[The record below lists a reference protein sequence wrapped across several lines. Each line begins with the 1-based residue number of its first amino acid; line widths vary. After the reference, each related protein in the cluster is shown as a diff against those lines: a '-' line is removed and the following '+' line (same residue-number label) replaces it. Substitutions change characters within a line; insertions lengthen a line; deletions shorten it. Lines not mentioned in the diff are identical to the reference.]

1 MSSIA
6 RCATVVFVDASTPDY
21 QTLIAGIHPDT
32 DVYILNA
39 EQDGIQQITTYL
51 AGRSNI
57 SSVHI
62 VSHGSGGSLHL
73 GSTVLNSSTL
83 EHYSAALQSWSA
95 ALTDDADILL
105 YGCNIAKGEGS
116 AFVQQLAALTGA
128 DLAASTNL
136 TGRAAHGGDWTLEY
150 TTGSIEAGNPF
161 NPDTL
166 NQYLGTLAAFT
177 AGSIVVLRIGDGS
190 AALTSAATAVFLD
203 EYDTSGN
210 LLQSIP
216 LPTAVS
222 GSNRR
227 LTLSGTSLSQGSLT
241 LSVDGQFLTVA
252 GYDAAVGTPNVQN
265 TSSNTVNRV
274 VARINGNGDIDTSTR
289 ISDGFNQ
296 GELRGVITTDGTAFW
311 VAGISS
317 NNSGGVRYVSYGSA
331 GTSTQLT
338 TPDRAARA
346 LGIYDGQLYLTATGG
361 GFVGLNTVG
370 TGTPTSGSQT
380 LTLRASMSSTNNP
393 YEFVM
398 LDRDV
403 SIAGVDTLY
412 IADHSTHATS
422 ASTRGIHKFSFD
434 GTNWVSRGRYDVD
447 QFIGLTGKVVG
458 STVEL
463 FATQGTGTG
472 NALVKIVDSAAFN
485 QNISGSL
492 TTLATAGT
500 NQTFRGVAFS
510 PSAVVNL
517 PPVANNGALTTD
529 EDNEFF
535 GTLSGS
541 DPEGAG
547 LTYSIVNQPA
557 NGTVTITNAATG
569 AYTFTPN
576 ANFNGSDAF
585 TFRVNDGVNNSSI
598 ATVTVTVNPVN
609 DAPMAVNLIIS
620 ANEDEEISSGFLLG
634 LDADGDTLT
643 YEIVTAPTKG
653 VVMITNTTTGAF
665 TYTPNANAN
674 GADSF
679 TYRVFDGTVY
689 SIPATVT
696 VAIAPVNDAPTASD
710 IVVNTDEDV
719 ATSGFLLGS
728 DVDGD
733 ALTYQI
739 VTAPTKGVVTIT
751 NAATGAFTY
760 TPNANANG
768 ADSFTYRVF
777 DGTVYSSPATVTVA
791 IAPVNDAPTASGIIV
806 NTDEDV
812 ATSGFLLGADVDGDA
827 LTYQIVTAPT
837 KGVVTITNAATGAFT
852 YTPNANANGADSFT
866 YRVFDGTV
874 YSSPATVTV
883 AIAPVNDAPQ
893 VSNSN
898 LTTTRNQP
906 QSGTISATDIDGDT
920 LTYSVVTAPANGTL
934 TSFDA
939 ATGAF
944 TYLPNAGYVG
954 SDSFSF
960 QANDGSGAP
969 NALSNVAT
977 VNITVN
983 FGNNVPIANSSS
995 QTTNEDVA
1003 VSGMLSGTDGDNDP
1017 LTYAIVTG
1025 PSQGSITAFDSSTGA
1040 FTYTPNANANGSDS
1054 FSFRVFDGYAE
1065 SDPVTVTIT
1074 ITPVNDVPVANAA
1087 TLSTRTGKTETGVLT
1102 ATDVEGDP
1110 LSFSLVSPP
1119 ANGTVMIINAQT
1131 GEYTYTPNAGFS
1143 GSDSFTFRANDGTDD
1158 SAPATI
1164 SITVGPNSAPIA
1176 NNGSLTTRA
1185 NVDKAGMLVAT
1196 DPDGDLI
1203 LFSIVTAPSHGTVVI
1218 TNTAT
1223 GAYVYTPNPGY
1234 SGTDS
1239 FTFRAND
1246 GIFDSAPGTVSV
1258 VVAANQ
1264 APALTS
1270 PLPRRDVTEKQ
1281 LFTAQIPVN
1290 AFVDPDGDSL
1300 TYAATLADGSPLP
1313 AWLTFNPAS
1322 RTFSGTPTSAHVGT
1336 IALRVV
1342 ATDPSGA
1349 QGEGT
1354 FTLTVLNVNDAPVL
1368 QKPISDQTAVTG
1380 KGFSLVLDADTFV
1393 DVDAGDV
1400 LTYSA
1405 GLSNGNPL
1413 PAWLTFD
1420 PVTRTFSGTP
1430 AGENVGSYRVV
1441 VRATDRSGI
1450 SVADEFDLVV
1460 KLGGSSSGGGHKGR
1474 PKKLNRIVGSPKSDV
1489 LKGTRLGDRIAGGNG
1504 NDLMRGLWGA
1514 DLMLGGDGTDRMM
1527 GGRGNDTLIG
1537 GRGADALFGGAGD
1550 DVLVAGETTDLQRSF
1565 AKSAEVDR
1573 QAIAPNILKGGKG
1586 NDLLVSGGR
1595 SDVMMGSAGR
1605 DTFVLAQ
1612 HGNPDFIRDFKIGTD
1627 VIGLAQ
1633 GLTFGELRI
1642 QQFSKGTRILLDGS
1656 NEVIAEL
1663 SGVQANRLTAASFV
1677 RVARLPF

>member
-6 RCATVVFVDASTPDY
+6 RCTTVVFVDVSTPDY

-51 AGRSNI
+51 AGRSSI

-62 VSHGSGGSLHL
+62 VSHGSAGSLHL

-83 EHYSAALQSWSA
+83 ERYSAALQSWSA

-161 NPDTL
+161 SPNTL

-190 AALTSAATAVFLD
+190 TALTSAATAVFLD

-252 GYDAAVGTPNVQN
+252 GYDAAVGTSNVQN

-274 VARINGNGDIDTSTR
+274 VALINGNGDIDTSTR
-289 ISDGFNQ
+289 ISNGFNQ
-296 GELRGVITTDGTAFW
+296 GEPRGVITTDGTAFW
-311 VAGISS
+311 VAGTSG
-317 NNSGGVRYVSYGSA
+317 NNSGGVRYVSYGSV

-346 LGIYDGQLYLTATGG
+346 LGIYDGQLYLTATGS

-370 TGTPTSGSQT
+370 TRTPTSGSQT

-434 GTNWVSRGRYDVD
+434 GTNWVSRGRYDVG

-500 NQTFRGVAFS
+500 HQTFRGVAFS
-510 PSAVVNL
+510 PGAVVNL

-547 LTYSIVNQPA
+547 LTYSIVDQPA

-665 TYTPNANAN
+665 TYTPNAN
-674 GADSF
+674 
-679 TYRVFDGTVY
+679 V
-689 SIPATVT
+689 
-696 VAIAPVNDAPTASD
+696 
-710 IVVNTDEDV
+710 
-719 ATSGFLLGS
+719 
-728 DVDGD
+728 
-733 ALTYQI
+733 
-739 VTAPTKGVVTIT
+739 
-751 NAATGAFTY
+751 
-760 TPNANANG
+760 NG

-777 DGTVYSSPATVTVA
+777 DGTVYSSPAT
-791 IAPVNDAPTASGIIV
+791 
-806 NTDEDV
+806 
-812 ATSGFLLGADVDGDA
+812 L
-827 LTYQIVTAPT
+827 
-837 KGVVTITNAATGAFT
+837 
-852 YTPNANANGADSFT
+852 
-866 YRVFDGTV
+866 
-874 YSSPATVTV
+874 TV

-893 VSNSN
+893 ASNSN

-960 QANDGSGAP
+960 QVNDGSGAP

-983 FGNNVPIANSSS
+983 FGNDAPVANGGNLV
-995 QTTNEDVA
+995 TDEDTAIV
-1003 VSGMLSGTDGDNDP
+1003 GTLSGADGDNDP
-1017 LTYAIVTG
+1017 LTYVIATG
-1025 PSQGSITAFDSSTGA
+1025 PSQGSLTAFDPNTGA
-1040 FTYTPNANANGSDS
+1040 FTYMPNPNVNGADS
-1054 FSFRVFDGYAE
+1054 FSFCVFDGFEE
-1065 SDPVTVTIT
+1065 SAPATIT
-1074 ITPVNDVPVANAA
+1074 ITINSVNDAPVANAA
-1087 TLSTRTGKTETGVLT
+1087 TLNTRTGKTETGVLT

-1110 LSFSLVSPP
+1110 LSFSLISPP
-1119 ANGTVMIINAQT
+1119 ANGTVTIVNALT

-1164 SITVGPNSAPIA
+1164 SITVEPNSAPIA
-1176 NNGSLTTRA
+1176 NNSSLTTRV
-1185 NVDKAGMLVAT
+1185 NVDRAGMLSAT
-1196 DPDGDLI
+1196 DPDGDPI
-1203 LFSIVTAPSHGTVVI
+1203 RFSIVTAPSHGTIVI
-1218 TNTAT
+1218 TDTAT

-1322 RTFSGTPTSAHVGT
+1322 RTFSGTPTNAHVGT

-1368 QKPISDQTAVTG
+1368 QKPISDQTGVTG

-1420 PVTRTFSGTP
+1420 PVTRTFSGMP
-1430 AGENVGSYRVV
+1430 AGKNVGSYRVV

-1489 LKGTRLGDRIAGGNG
+1489 LKGTRLGDRIAGGDG

-1573 QAIAPNILKGGKG
+1573 RAIAPNILKGGKG

-1595 SDVMMGSAGR
+1595 SDVMMGGAGR

-1612 HGNPDFIRDFKIGTD
+1612 HGNPDFIRDFKIGID

>member
-6 RCATVVFVDASTPDY
+6 RCTTVVFVDVSTPDY

-51 AGRSNI
+51 AGRSSI

-62 VSHGSGGSLHL
+62 VSHGSAGSLHL

-83 EHYSAALQSWSA
+83 ERYSAALQSWSA

-190 AALTSAATAVFLD
+190 TALTSAATAVFLD

-252 GYDAAVGTPNVQN
+252 GYDAAVGTSNVQN

-296 GELRGVITTDGTAFW
+296 GEPRGVITTDGTAFW

-317 NNSGGVRYVSYGSA
+317 NSSGGVRYVSYGSA
-331 GTSTQLT
+331 GPSTQLT

-346 LGIYDGQLYLTATGG
+346 LGIYDGQLYLTATGS

-434 GTNWVSRGRYDVD
+434 GTNWVSRGRYDVG

-463 FATQGTGTG
+463 YATQGTGTS

-485 QNISGSL
+485 QNISASL

-541 DPEGAG
+541 DPEGAE
-547 LTYSIVNQPA
+547 LIYSIVDQPA

-665 TYTPNANAN
+665 TYTPNAN
-674 GADSF
+674 
-679 TYRVFDGTVY
+679 V
-689 SIPATVT
+689 
-696 VAIAPVNDAPTASD
+696 
-710 IVVNTDEDV
+710 
-719 ATSGFLLGS
+719 
-728 DVDGD
+728 
-733 ALTYQI
+733 
-739 VTAPTKGVVTIT
+739 
-751 NAATGAFTY
+751 
-760 TPNANANG
+760 
-768 ADSFTYRVF
+768 
-777 DGTVYSSPATVTVA
+777 
-791 IAPVNDAPTASGIIV
+791 
-806 NTDEDV
+806 
-812 ATSGFLLGADVDGDA
+812 
-827 LTYQIVTAPT
+827 
-837 KGVVTITNAATGAFT
+837 
-852 YTPNANANGADSFT
+852 NGADSFT

-893 VSNSN
+893 ASNGN

-906 QSGTISATDIDGDT
+906 QSGTIAAADVDGDP

-983 FGNNVPIANSSS
+983 FGNNAPVANGGNLV
-995 QTTNEDVA
+995 TDEDTAIV
-1003 VSGMLSGTDGDNDP
+1003 GTLSGTDGDNDP
-1017 LTYAIVTG
+1017 LIYAIATG
-1025 PSQGSITAFDSSTGA
+1025 PSQGSLTAFDPNTGA
-1040 FTYTPNANANGSDS
+1040 FTYMPNPNVNGADS
-1054 FSFRVFDGYAE
+1054 FSFRVFDGFEE
-1065 SDPVTVTIT
+1065 SAPATIT
-1074 ITPVNDVPVANAA
+1074 ITINSVNDAPVANAA
-1087 TLSTRTGKTETGVLT
+1087 TLNTRTGKTETGVLT

-1110 LSFSLVSPP
+1110 LSFSLISPP
-1119 ANGTVMIINAQT
+1119 ANGTVTIVNALT

-1164 SITVGPNSAPIA
+1164 SITVEPNSAPIA
-1176 NNGSLTTRA
+1176 NNSSLTTRV
-1185 NVDKAGMLVAT
+1185 NVDRAGMLSAT
-1196 DPDGDLI
+1196 DPDGDPMR
-1203 LFSIVTAPSHGTVVI
+1203 FSIVTAPSHGTIVI
-1218 TNTAT
+1218 TDTAT

-1246 GIFDSAPGTVSV
+1246 GIFDSAPGTVSL

-1322 RTFSGTPTSAHVGT
+1322 RTFSGTPTNAHVGT

-1441 VRATDRSGI
+1441 VQATDRSGI

-1595 SDVMMGSAGR
+1595 SDVMMGGAGR

>member
-51 AGRSNI
+51 AGRSSI

-62 VSHGSGGSLHL
+62 VSHGSAGSLHL

-83 EHYSAALQSWSA
+83 ERYSAALQSWSA

-161 NPDTL
+161 SPDTL

-252 GYDAAVGTPNVQN
+252 GYDAAVGTSNVQN

-274 VARINGNGDIDTSTR
+274 VALINGNGDIDTSTR

-296 GELRGVITTDGTAFW
+296 GEPRGVTTTDGTAFW
-311 VAGISS
+311 VAGNS
-317 NNSGGVRYVSYGSA
+317 NNDSGGVRYVSYGSA

-338 TPDRAARA
+338 TPDRAART
-346 LGIYDGQLYLTATGG
+346 LGIYDGQLYLTATGT

-380 LTLRASMSSTNNP
+380 LTLRANGHTP

-412 IADHSTHATS
+412 VADYAGLPT
-422 ASTRGIHKFSFD
+422 TRGIYKFSFN
-434 GTNWVSRGRYDVD
+434 GTNWVSRGRYDVG

-463 FATQGTGTG
+463 YATQGTGTS

-535 GTLSGS
+535 GTLSGL

-777 DGTVYSSPATVTVA
+777 DGTVYSIPATVTMA

-812 ATSGFLLGADVDGDA
+812 AASGSLLGADIDGDA

-852 YTPNANANGADSFT
+852 YTPNANVNGADSFT

-893 VSNSN
+893 AADGS

-906 QSGTISATDIDGDT
+906 QSGTIAAADVDGDP

-960 QANDGSGAP
+960 QANDGSSAP

-983 FGNNVPIANSSS
+983 FGNNAPVANGGNLV
-995 QTTNEDVA
+995 TDEDTAIV
-1003 VSGMLSGTDGDNDP
+1003 GTLSGADGDNDP
-1017 LTYAIVTG
+1017 LTYVIATG
-1025 PSQGSITAFDSSTGA
+1025 PSQGSLTAFDSSTGA

-1087 TLSTRTGKTETGVLT
+1087 TLNTRTGKTETGVLT

-1119 ANGTVMIINAQT
+1119 ANGTVTIINALT

-1164 SITVGPNSAPIA
+1164 SITVDPNSAPVA
-1176 NNGSLTTRA
+1176 NNSSLTTRV
-1185 NVDKAGMLVAT
+1185 NVDRAGMLVAT
-1196 DPDGDLI
+1196 DPDGDPMR
-1203 LFSIVTAPSHGTVVI
+1203 FSIVTAPSHGTVVI

-1239 FTFRAND
+1239 FAFRAND

-1270 PLPRRDVTEKQ
+1270 PLPRRGATEKQ

-1313 AWLTFNPAS
+1313 AWLAFNPAT
-1322 RTFSGTPTSAHVGT
+1322 RTFSGTPANAHVGT
-1336 IALRVV
+1336 LALRVI

-1393 DVDAGDV
+1393 DVDAGDT
-1400 LTYSA
+1400 LTYTA
-1405 GLSNGNPL
+1405 RLSNGSPL

-1441 VRATDRSGI
+1441 VQAMDSSGI
-1450 SVADEFDLVV
+1450 SIADEFDLVV
-1460 KLGGSSSGGGHKGR
+1460 KLGGSSSGGGQNGK
-1474 PKKLNRIVGSPKSDV
+1474 PKKLNRILGSSKSDV
-1489 LKGTRLGDRIAGGNG
+1489 LKGTRLGDRIAGRDG
-1504 NDLMRGLWGA
+1504 NDLMRGLRGA
-1514 DLMLGGDGTDRMM
+1514 DLLLGGDGMDRMM
-1527 GGRGNDTLIG
+1527 GGSGNDTLIG
-1537 GRGADALFGGAGD
+1537 GRGADVLSGGAGD
-1550 DVLVAGETTDLQRSF
+1550 DVLVAGETADVQRGF
-1565 AKSAEVDR
+1565 AESIEGDPR
-1573 QAIAPNILKGGKG
+1573 AIALNTLKGGKG

-1595 SDVMMGSAGR
+1595 SDVMIGGAGR
-1605 DTFVLAQ
+1605 DTFVIAK
-1612 HGNPDFIRDFKIGTD
+1612 HSGPDFIRDFKIGTD
-1627 VIGLAQ
+1627 VIGLAK
-1633 GLTFGELRI
+1633 GLTFNELRI
-1642 QQFSKGTRILLDGS
+1642 QQFSKGARILLDGS

-1677 RVARLPF
+1677 PFTRLPF

>member
-136 TGRAAHGGDWTLEY
+136 TGSAAHGGDWTLEY

-161 NPDTL
+161 SPDTL
-166 NQYLGTLAAFT
+166 NQYLRTLAAFT
-177 AGSIVVLRIGDGS
+177 VGSIVVLRIGDGS

-252 GYDAAVGTPNVQN
+252 GYDAAVGTSNVQN
-265 TSSNTVNRV
+265 TSSSTVNRV

-289 ISDGFNQ
+289 ISDGFNK
-296 GELRGVITTDGTAFW
+296 GEPRGVITADGTAFW
-311 VAGISS
+311 VAGTSG

-434 GTNWVSRGRYDVD
+434 GTNWVSRGRYDVG

-463 FATQGTGTG
+463 FATQGTGTS

-485 QNISGSL
+485 QNISASL

-500 NQTFRGVAFS
+500 HQTFRGVAFS

-541 DPEGAG
+541 DPEGAE
-547 LTYSIVNQPA
+547 LTYSIVDQPA

-791 IAPVNDAPTASGIIV
+791 IAPVNDAP
-806 NTDEDV
+806 
-812 ATSGFLLGADVDGDA
+812 
-827 LTYQIVTAPT
+827 
-837 KGVVTITNAATGAFT
+837 
-852 YTPNANANGADSFT
+852 
-866 YRVFDGTV
+866 
-874 YSSPATVTV
+874 
-883 AIAPVNDAPQ
+883 Q

-939 ATGAF
+939 ATGVF

-1074 ITPVNDVPVANAA
+1074 ITPVNDIPVANAA
-1087 TLSTRTGKTETGVLT
+1087 TLNTRTGKTETGVLT

-1185 NVDKAGMLVAT
+1185 NVDKAGMLVAA

-1430 AGENVGSYRVV
+1430 AGENIGSYRVV

-1595 SDVMMGSAGR
+1595 SDVMMGGAGR